1 VPALDICH
9 PQVVKALQKAGW
21 VVSPHPFAIPNRRRN
36 PLLADIRA
44 ERNENQIIIAEVK
57 CFEKNSLDELYT
69 AIGQYIVYRSLMSKM
84 PVIFPL
90 YLAIPSTAYYGI
102 FKEIGLD
109 IVNEMNIK
117 LIVIDRVSEVIE
129 LWIN

>member
-1 VPALDICH
+1 MPALDACH
-9 PQVVKALQKAGW
+9 PQVVNALQKAGW
-21 VVSPHPFAIPNRRRN
+21 KVSPHPFAIPNRRRN

-44 ERNENQIIIAEVK
+44 EQNANQIIIVEAK
-57 CFEKNSLDELYT
+57 CFEKNNLDELYT
-69 AIGQYIVYRSLMSKM
+69 AIGQYIVYRSLMNKM
-84 PVIFPL
+84 PIQLPL
-90 YLAIPSTAYYGI
+90 YLSIPTTAYYGI

-117 LIVIDRVSEVIE
+117 LIVIDIVNEVID